1 MMKGSKRLRFFTLA
15 FILIASTLVACQSS
29 FQAGRGKPSI
39 DEVIMA
45 HSLDGS
51 QKPVDQTSVF
61 ASENVF
67 YASVKVSSLKVSSK
81 VTGKWFFG
89 DQFIDE
95 TGWLIQEDGFSGYIG
110 FNLAPSVAWPPG
122 DYRLEVYLAEPVL
135 YGHLEDKLAQTT
147 TFRVE
152 E

>member
-1 MMKGSKRLRFFTLA
+1 MKGSKRLRFFTLA
-15 FILIASTLVACQSS
+15 FILFASTLVACQPS
-29 FQAGRGKPSI
+29 FQVGRGEPSI

-45 HSLDGS
+45 HSLDDS

-61 ASENVF
+61 APEDVF
-67 YASVKVSSLKVSSK
+67 NASVKVSNLKAGSK

-95 TGWLIQEDGFSGYIG
+95 TGVLIPEDGFSGYVG

-122 DYRLEVYLAEPVL
+122 DYRLEVYLAESVL
-135 YGHLEDKLAQTT
+135 YGHLEDELAQIA
-147 TFRVE
+147 TFQVKE
-152 E
+152 